1 MAAIKS
7 SKYMTIA
14 GLYANAQT
22 QIEGIS
28 DYYYEAAYEIV
39 LLQVFDPELDLLQP
53 FYTAYQAV
61 QALFTQTPAAVVSA
75 VGALQAHVLSKARTQ
90 DGSGRY
96 TNINYWLESD
106 NSGNDGYSVG
116 VTDETTDPDVYGRYL
131 DSQDYPFTVPQNFA
145 NISAQAGYPIDADNI
160 TT

>member
-1 MAAIKS
+1 MAAIKAT
-7 SKYMTIA
+7 KYQTIA
-14 GLYANAQT
+14 TLYANAQT
-22 QIEGIS
+22 QIEGVA

-90 DGSGRY
+90 DGTGRY
-96 TNINYWLESD
+96 TNVNYWIESD
-106 NSGNDGYSVG
+106 NSGNDGWSSG
-116 VTDETTDPDVYGRYL
+116 NQSSDPDVYGRYL
-131 DSQDYPFTVPQNFA
+131 DSSDDPFTVPQKFA
-145 NISAQAGYPIDADNI
+145 NISAQAGYPIDTGNI
-160 TT
+160 A